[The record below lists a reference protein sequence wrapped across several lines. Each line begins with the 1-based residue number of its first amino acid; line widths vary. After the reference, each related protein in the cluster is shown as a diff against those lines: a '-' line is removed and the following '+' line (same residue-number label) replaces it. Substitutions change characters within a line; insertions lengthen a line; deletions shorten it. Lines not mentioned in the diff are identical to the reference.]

1 MYVLGPFLG
10 FVKKKLIADADA
22 DATYFQIDV
31 HIFGGN
37 ATSSLLSSMFCLF
50 RSLLSVGILIGFA
63 YGGLTGEAHSQH
75 TQEILFSIFCALTVA
90 ISYHLS
96 RSSSDPTVV
105 LSLIQRQLLMP
116 PSPSGS
122 ESHTSD
128 KEDTLNGSDHA
139 HPPTPDPVLSD
150 PLPKKLRD
158 TVNAR
163 LKSDGFICVIVAVVT
178 FLLHWSGF
186 FAKLQP
192 NLNYV
197 LWILAGIFGFVLHYV
212 LPQLRKQL
220 PWLCFSHPLLKSN
233 EYGQFEVREAA
244 KVMWF
249 EKIYLWM
256 QLVEKYV
263 IYPMVF
269 LSALTVDI
277 DLVKELPHWWGA
289 VILVVTGLKL
299 FRSAFSDCSR
309 QFMILLLALLFF
321 LYDPLD
327 GIVSGRARKEPLVVH
342 FFITGIV
349 FHKLYEFYLKV
360 QVCYGS

>member
-1 MYVLGPFLG
+1 MVNVLCN
-10 FVKKKLIADADA
+10 KKIIFE
-22 DATYFQIDV
+22 FQ
-31 HIFGGN
+31 
-37 ATSSLLSSMFCLF
+37 
-50 RSLLSVGILIGFA
+50 IGFA

-96 RSSSDPTVV
+96 RSSSDPAVV

-116 PSPSGS
+116 PSPALSSDSDSHHQLHKDEHKKKSDRNSNDDVLNGS
-122 ESHTSD
+122 ESA
-128 KEDTLNGSDHA
+128 N
-139 HPPTPDPVLSD
+139 PPSTPDSSVTD

-163 LKSDGFICVIVAVVT
+163 LKSDGFVCVIAAVVT

-186 FAKLQP
+186 FARLQP

-197 LWILAGIFGFVLHYV
+197 LWILAGIFGFLLHYV

-220 PWLCFSHPLLKSN
+220 PWLCFSHPLLKSH

-256 QLVEKYV
+256 QLVEKYIV
-263 IYPMVF
+263 YPLVF
-269 LSALTVDI
+269 LAALTVDI
-277 DLVKELPHWWGA
+277 DLVSGLNLTLDVGHFQDREY
-289 VILVVTGLKL
+289 VNVV
-299 FRSAFSDCSR
+299 S
-309 QFMILLLALLFF
+309 M
-321 LYDPLD
+321 
-327 GIVSGRARKEPLVVH
+327 
-342 FFITGIV
+342 
-349 FHKLYEFYLKV
+349 
-360 QVCYGS
+360 